1 MCLMK
6 GRELESRF
14 YSSLSLFLMHR
25 SNDNINNH
33 NLNNLHCDYFEYV
46 LVYYRRYCYYC
57 YYYYIIYYYCIFLR
71 LSVVDRLKVNK
82 QVG

>member
-6 GRELESRF
+6 GRKLESRF

-33 NLNNLHCDYFEYV
+33 NLNNLHWDYFEYV
-46 LVYYRRYCYYC
+46 LVYYRHYYYYYYYYYYC
-57 YYYYIIYYYCIFLR
+57 YYYYYYYYLLLYFSAAI
-71 LSVVDRLKVNK
+71 
-82 QVG
+82 GG